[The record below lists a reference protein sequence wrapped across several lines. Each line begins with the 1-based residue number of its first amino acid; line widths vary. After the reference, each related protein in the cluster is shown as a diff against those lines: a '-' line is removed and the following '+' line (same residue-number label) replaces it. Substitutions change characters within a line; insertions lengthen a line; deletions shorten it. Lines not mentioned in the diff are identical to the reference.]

1 MEQRTL
7 VKWLKIL
14 VLFAAVCGLGLA
26 GGVLPL
32 AGQWL
37 VESYPEFS
45 YCFWPW
51 LIFLWVLSAPCFMA
65 LYLAW
70 KIFENIEKDHAFTLE
85 NAAHMGRISFL
96 AAADAVVL
104 LVGNVLFWL
113 IGMNHPGILLLC
125 FAVTLIGIGFSVAAE
140 ALSHLIRKA
149 ADLQDQ
155 SDWTI

>member
-7 VKWLKIL
+7 VKWLKGL
-14 VLFAAVCGLGLA
+14 VVFAVVCGLGLD
-26 GGVLPL
+26 GGALPL
-32 AGQWL
+32 AGQWM
-37 VESYPEFS
+37 VERYPEFG

-51 LIFLWVLSAPCFMA
+51 LIFLWVLSIPYFLV

-70 KIFENIEKDHAFTLE
+70 NIFENIERDRAFTME
-85 NAAHMGRISFL
+85 NAEYMGRISFL

-104 LVGNVLFWL
+104 LLGNVLFFL
-113 IGMNHPGILLLC
+113 IGMSHPGILLLC
-125 FAVTLIGIGFSVAAE
+125 FVITLVGIAFSVAAA

-155 SDWTI
+155 SDWTV

>member
-51 LIFLWVLSAPCFMA
+51 LIFLWVLSIPCFWA

-70 KIFENIEKDHAFTLE
+70 KIFGNIEKDHAFTTE
-85 NAAHMGRISFL
+85 NAEYMGRISFL

-104 LVGNVLFWL
+104 LVGNVLFCADWYESSR
-113 IGMNHPGILLLC
+113 NTAFVLC
-125 FAVTLIGIGFSVAAE
+125 GHADRYWIFCSGSSIVS
-140 ALSHLIRKA
+140 SH
-149 ADLQDQ
+149 
-155 SDWTI
+155 SESG

>member
-45 YCFWPW
+45 
-51 LIFLWVLSAPCFMA
+51 
-65 LYLAW
+65 
-70 KIFENIEKDHAFTLE
+70 
-85 NAAHMGRISFL
+85 
-96 AAADAVVL
+96 
-104 LVGNVLFWL
+104 
-113 IGMNHPGILLLC
+113 LLLL
-125 FAVTLIGIGFSVAAE
+125 AVAHLSVGFVDSLLLGSVFGVE
-140 ALSHLIRKA
+140 DIWKY
-149 ADLQDQ
+149 
-155 SDWTI
+155 

>member
-85 NAAHMGRISFL
+85 NAAHMGRISFWRQRMPL
-96 AAADAVVL
+96 C
-104 LVGNVLFWL
+104 FWL
-113 IGMNHPGILLLC
+113 EMCCSG
-125 FAVTLIGIGFSVAAE
+125 
-140 ALSHLIRKA
+140 
-149 ADLQDQ
+149 
-155 SDWTI
+155 

>member
-70 KIFENIEKDHAFTLE
+70 KIFENIEKDLHA
-85 NAAHMGRISFL
+85 
-96 AAADAVVL
+96 
-104 LVGNVLFWL
+104 
-113 IGMNHPGILLLC
+113 LC
-125 FAVTLIGIGFSVAAE
+125 PSATICE
-140 ALSHLIRKA
+140 AFMIQGQTDEETE
-149 ADLQDQ
+149 ADLNVWLYANA
-155 SDWTI
+155 SDCIE

>member
-51 LIFLWVLSAPCFMA
+51 LIFLWVLSAPCFKA
-65 LYLAW
+65 YLDA
-70 KIFENIEKDHAFTLE
+70 ILTCGERVDGSSLFPFIE
-85 NAAHMGRISFL
+85 
-96 AAADAVVL
+96 
-104 LVGNVLFWL
+104 
-113 IGMNHPGILLLC
+113 
-125 FAVTLIGIGFSVAAE
+125 
-140 ALSHLIRKA
+140 
-149 ADLQDQ
+149 
-155 SDWTI
+155 

>member
-1 MEQRTL
+1 MEQCTL

-51 LIFLWVLSAPCFMA
+51 LIFLWVC
-65 LYLAW
+65 
-70 KIFENIEKDHAFTLE
+70 
-85 NAAHMGRISFL
+85 RFL
-96 AAADAVVL
+96 AFGLCIWRGRYLEILKRIMHL
-104 LVGNVLFWL
+104 LRKMQSTWDVFPFW
-113 IGMNHPGILLLC
+113 
-125 FAVTLIGIGFSVAAE
+125 
-140 ALSHLIRKA
+140 
-149 ADLQDQ
+149 Q
-155 SDWTI
+155 

>member
-51 LIFLWVLSAPCFMA
+51 LIFLWVLSIPCFWA

-70 KIFENIEKDHAFTLE
+70 KIFGNIEKDEIDMDVKTVYIEDYIHAHKTFSFRQLLE
-85 NAAHMGRISFL
+85 KQHSKMEVIVTFL
-96 AAADAVVL
+96 VMLELMKLGKVSIVQEDTFEDIMITS
-104 LVGNVLFWL
+104 NV
-113 IGMNHPGILLLC
+113 
-125 FAVTLIGIGFSVAAE
+125 A
-140 ALSHLIRKA
+140 
-149 ADLQDQ
+149 
-155 SDWTI
+155 